1 MHDAKYLTVYLFTL
15 AGATCWGLIGLFIT
29 PLYTL
34 GFTPWDVVAIRG
46 ILSFALLIVFM
57 LIFKPDQLKTRLKD
71 HIFFASAGIIGI
83 AFYNYFY
90 FDVFAKSNLSL
101 AVILLYTGPLFV
113 TVLSRIIF
121 KEYFTGKKATGV
133 VLSLIGCALVVGFL
147 PFGQGGISY
156 PVLFSGLMSGFCY
169 ALFSIFS
176 KPVSGRYS
184 ALTVTT
190 YNLLYTSVFMLL
202 TSNITSKGEMFRSP
216 DVWLYSFLLAIVGT
230 IGGFLLY
237 TLGLKS
243 LEASRASILTTVEP
257 VVAVLTGVLFLGEYL
272 DLWQVAGIFIVLWS
286 STIVS
291 KVDAKVPS

>member
-1 MHDAKYLTVYLFTL
+1 
-15 AGATCWGLIGLFIT
+15 
-29 PLYTL
+29 
-34 GFTPWDVVAIRG
+34 
-46 ILSFALLIVFM
+46 
-57 LIFKPDQLKTRLKD
+57 
-71 HIFFASAGIIGI
+71 
-83 AFYNYFY
+83 
-90 FDVFAKSNLSL
+90 
-101 AVILLYTGPLFV
+101 
-113 TVLSRIIF
+113 
-121 KEYFTGKKATGV
+121 
-133 VLSLIGCALVVGFL
+133 
-147 PFGQGGISY
+147 
-156 PVLFSGLMSGFCY
+156 
-169 ALFSIFS
+169 
-176 KPVSGRYS
+176 
-184 ALTVTT
+184 
-190 YNLLYTSVFMLL
+190 MLL